1 MIKKNYFAKTYFY
14 NLLELKLFSRGR
26 QNYII
31 FIFERKKTILTRGHL
46 RSKSIIFFLKISI
59 FDKKI

>member
-31 FIFERKKTILTRGHL
+31 FIFERKKNDFNPGSLALEIDHIF
-46 RSKSIIFFLKISI
+46 SKN
-59 FDKKI
+59 FDF